1 MNKTTRYVHVIKAN
15 EQYELIKKN
24 YNPLSKHK
32 FSIYLILNETDS
44 KCCKADI
51 VNHLLNVDQVSSYST
66 VLADL
71 DYNLT
76 QLIDQKVIKRIP
88 AKYSISASIP
98 VLEPDEDWV
107 IHYPEIVEKLIKE
120 PPEPIDWSK
129 EKSVINTTCELL
141 GINNQHLTNEF
152 EALRISLCKTKEQLP
167 SQLLAMIILFYVEPI
182 LTGKQE
188 TFKGIMQTVR
198 GTNKA
203 IASSNRKH
211 YSSKLI
217 QKKHLDKAQTI
228 KQPAFVYI

>member
-1 MNKTTRYVHVIKAN
+1 MNKTTRYVHVVKAN

-129 EKSVINTTCELL
+129 EKSIINMTANLFNVHPSTLS
-141 GINNQHLTNEF
+141 HEF
-152 EALRISLCKTKEQLP
+152 ESLRWSINKTKEQLP
-167 SQLLAMIILFYVEPI
+167 NQLLAMLILFYLEPV
-182 LTGKQE
+182 LTGNQE
-188 TFKGIMQTVR
+188 TFYRLLKQV
-198 GTNKA
+198 KA
-203 IASSNRKH
+203 NQICKLKESKH
-211 YSSKLI
+211 YTQRLLKDSELNKI
-217 QKKHLDKAQTI
+217 TPI
-228 KQPAFVYI
+228 KQAAFIAA